1 MKIHIWY
8 TEEYSVEKISTIKEF
23 LSNIRGEIIIGE
35 TKLLGNEYIAII
47 NQKFE
52 YPDYYFSL
60 SFEELFKICDF
71 HRKTINQTN
80 PEEISGDDYV
90 VLITSIDNDKR
101 WFSAVDENKNIFIHS
116 KSFEYNTDR
125 KEEFGI
131 AYNILVN
138 VFQSLLGL
146 THENLNDSSFVHKK
160 PIGCINDYC
169 HEKKDIML
177 KLRTGY
183 ICNNCLN
190 EAIKSNVTPQLL
202 LHIHELLQ
210 DIRGNFMNLNMIK
223 DKLKPSDI
231 SINQDGDIFI
241 GEQEL
246 ELGPLEKTLMYY
258 YLTLQN
264 GIATRFLDDDKVA
277 NELFAIY
284 KTFRRS
290 GQKESIKAICESPG
304 TNDSNYSRIKNSLNN
319 KIKRKL
325 STILS
330 GFYEI
335 IPVKIENE
343 IICLINKDGYEVQI
357 NEDFKQYLISSRE
370 RIRSNP
376 IRLHT

>member
-1 MKIHIWY
+1 MKIHIRC
-8 TEEYSVEKISTIKEF
+8 TEEYSVEKLHTIKNI
-23 LSNIRGEIIIGE
+23 LSTTQGEIAIGE
-35 TKLLGNEYIAII
+35 ATRLNNNYIASI
-47 NQKFE
+47 NTKFTR
-52 YPDYYFSL
+52 PDSYFSL
-60 SFEELFKICDF
+60 SFDELFSICDF
-71 HRKTINQTN
+71 HRLTSNQIN
-80 PEEISGDDYV
+80 PEEISADDYL
-90 VLITSIDNDKR
+90 VLITSISNDR
-101 WFSAVDENKNIFIHS
+101 NWFSAIDENKNIFIHS

-125 KEEFGI
+125 DEEYGI

-146 THENLNDSSFVHKK
+146 TYSTLPDNTIVHKK
-160 PIGCINDYC
+160 SIGCINDYC
-169 HEKKDIML
+169 RVKRDIIL

-183 ICNNCLN
+183 ICDNCLN
-190 EAIKSNVTPQLL
+190 EAIKSNVSPQLL

-231 SINQDGDIFI
+231 SINQYGDIFI
-241 GEQEL
+241 GEQKL
-246 ELGPLEKTLMYY
+246 ELAPLEKTLMYY

-264 GIATRFLDDDKVA
+264 GIVTRFLDDDKVA

-290 GQKESIKAICESPG
+290 GQIESIKGICESPG

-325 STILS
+325 GIRLS

-335 IPVKIENE
+335 NPVKIENE
-343 IICLINKDGYEVQI
+343 IICLINKDGYQVLI
-357 NEDFKQYLISSRE
+357 NEDFKQNLISNRE
-370 RIRSNP
+370 RIKSHP

>member
-1 MKIHIWY
+1 MKIHIRC
-8 TEEYSVEKISTIKEF
+8 TEEYSVEKLRTIKNI
-23 LSNIRGEIIIGE
+23 LSTTQGEIAIGE
-35 TKLLGNEYIAII
+35 ATTLNNKYIASI
-47 NQKFE
+47 NTKFTC
-52 YPDYYFSL
+52 PDSYFSL
-60 SFEELFKICDF
+60 SFDELFSICDF
-71 HRKTINQTN
+71 YRLTSNQIN
-80 PEEISGDDYV
+80 PEEISADDYL
-90 VLITSIDNDKR
+90 VLITSISNDR
-101 WFSAVDENKNIFIHS
+101 NWFSAVDEKRNIFIHS

-125 KEEFGI
+125 DEEFGI

-146 THENLNDSSFVHKK
+146 SYITLPDSLIVHKK
-160 PIGCINDYC
+160 AIGCINDYC
-169 HEKKDIML
+169 REKKDIVL

-183 ICNNCLN
+183 ICDNCLN
-190 EAIKSNVTPQLL
+190 EALKSNVSPQLL

-231 SINQDGDIFI
+231 YINQEGEIFI

-246 ELGPLEKTLMYY
+246 ELAPLEKTLMYY

-290 GQKESIKAICESPG
+290 GQKESIKGICESPG

-325 STILS
+325 STRLS

-343 IICLINKDGYEVQI
+343 IVCLINKDKYSVHI
-357 NEDFKQYLISSRE
+357 NNTFSQNIDSSRK
-370 RIRSNP
+370 RIESNP
-376 IRLHT
+376 IKLHT